1 MPSATLCRDNLREA
15 FRAAAAILVP
25 VWCAGCDAPDVL
37 LCPVCLAAL
46 EGEPRRRTL
55 ADGLVVYSAVTFDA
69 VPARAIRALKEE
81 GRTSLARPLGLAL
94 ARAWAAGEA
103 EWGRVGDAVP
113 VPTSRAAFRRR
124 GYAPVALI
132 GRRAGLP
139 TADLLR
145 PAGTVRDQR
154 GLARDERRRNVAGS
168 LAARR
173 GAAGEVVLVDDVVT
187 TGATL
192 QEAARALREAGC
204 RVRGAVTVAA
214 TPLRNA
220 GRY

>member
-1 MPSATLCRDNLREA
+1 MPSAATFRETCREA
-15 FRAAAAILVP
+15 LRAAAAILVP

-37 LCPVCLAAL
+37 LCHGCIGVLAA
-46 EGEPRRRTL
+46 EPQRRTL
-55 ADGLVVYSAVTFDA
+55 ADGLVVYSAVDFDA
-69 VPARAIRALKEE
+69 VPARAVRALKEE
-81 GRTSLARPLGLAL
+81 GRTSLARPLGVAL
-94 ARAWAAGEA
+94 ARAWTAGAA
-103 EWGRVGDAVP
+103 EWGGAARAVP
-113 VPTSRAAFRRR
+113 IPTSRAAFRRR
-124 GYAPVALI
+124 GYAPVTLI
-132 GRRAGLP
+132 ARRAGLP

-154 GLARDERRRNVAGS
+154 GLAREERRRNVAGS

-173 GAAGEVVLVDDVVT
+173 GAGGEVVLVDDVVT